1 MAFGSGSV
9 TINFGAFPGTQEA
22 SIPFTD
28 ATISAG
34 SKVEAFIMAS
44 DFVGNHTA
52 NDHKYL
58 PLLASFTGEP
68 IAGVGGTIYGRALQ
82 LLIGEF
88 KLRYAWAD

>member
-1 MAFGSGSV
+1 MAVGSGTV

-34 SKVEAFIMAS
+34 SKVEAFVMAS
-44 DFVGNHTA
+44 DSVGDHTA

-58 PLLASFTGEP
+58 PLFAAFTGEP
-68 IAGVGGTIYGRALQ
+68 IAGVGGTIYGRALYS
-82 LLIGEF
+82 LIGEY